1 MVLILV
7 IFDHNVCFFLFFFGK
22 WNYHTVLVL
31 YNLRILYNVKFIG
44 RGIQAF
50 IRSLMVGGHRSI
62 SLTRMLI
69 QGQVSSTPKCN
80 DSKFKPK
87 QIKFL
92 RRENDLRID
101 DAKKLTSCQL

>member
-1 MVLILV
+1 MIE
-7 IFDHNVCFFLFFFGK
+7 
-22 WNYHTVLVL
+22 
-31 YNLRILYNVKFIG
+31 
-44 RGIQAF
+44 AF
-50 IRSLMVGGHRSI
+50 IRSLMVGGQRSI

-92 RRENDLRID
+92 RRENDLRVN
-101 DAKKLTSCQL
+101 DAKKLTHVNCKTMQKLTSCQKS

>member
-1 MVLILV
+1 MIE
-7 IFDHNVCFFLFFFGK
+7 
-22 WNYHTVLVL
+22 
-31 YNLRILYNVKFIG
+31 
-44 RGIQAF
+44 AF

-62 SLTRMLI
+62 SLTGMLI
-69 QGQVSSTPKCN
+69 QGQVSSSPKCN

-92 RRENDLRID
+92 CRENDLRID

>member
-1 MVLILV
+1 MFV
-7 IFDHNVCFFLFFFGK
+7 FCGK
-22 WNYHTVLVL
+22 WTYHTVLVL
-31 YNLRILYNVKFIG
+31 YNLRVLCNVKFIG
-44 RGIQAF
+44 GGIHVIEAF

-62 SLTRMLI
+62 SLTGMLI